1 MFCAAPTPPQPDN
14 GNWSAANNSSIIS
27 GATTLLAPGSS
38 EKGSRVVFLFA
49 CHCNK
54 KHYSYV
60 SRTNKIGHA
69 LFNYGCNKNYYSEGI
84 VMTQQMEQSA
94 KIDSRILLLALSMF
108 ALGTDAFVVAGVL
121 PVIAHE
127 TGVTES
133 LAGQLV
139 TAFSL
144 TYGIG
149 APVLA
154 ALTGRWARNTLLLV
168 ALGGFCLF
176 NLGSAIAPDYP
187 TLLVTRILVGCAAA
201 VFGPLAYVVGAALA
215 PAEKRGQ
222 ALAQV
227 ASGLTIATVLGSPL
241 GTWVGEHFGW
251 RLSFGLVA
259 LLGGIAFVML
269 LLFKL
274 PKAAPAPALSLATR
288 LAPIR
293 EPRLVLAFLP
303 ALFWNLGVFVVYTY
317 IALLLRHNLNI
328 TDVSLFL
335 LAYGLGPMLGNWICG
350 IVIDRVGSTRPI
362 FFFLVALVI
371 VEPLLMLATH
381 TVVGAFVSLFVW
393 GLCVPMLFT
402 PQQHRLLQLAPE
414 HANVIL
420 ALNNS
425 TFYLG
430 IAGGAA
436 LGGLALRVVAI
447 TQLGWL
453 GAACILLALALFAVS
468 VRLSGRPGEQAM
480 PMEESMQREEV
491 LVVPE

>member
-1 MFCAAPTPPQPDN
+1 
-14 GNWSAANNSSIIS
+14 
-27 GATTLLAPGSS
+27 
-38 EKGSRVVFLFA
+38 
-49 CHCNK
+49 
-54 KHYSYV
+54 
-60 SRTNKIGHA
+60 
-69 LFNYGCNKNYYSEGI
+69 
-84 VMTQQMEQSA
+84 MTHTEQSSSA
-94 KIDSRILLLALSMF
+94 TKIDSRILLLALSMF

-127 TGVTES
+127 MGVTES

-139 TAFSL
+139 TSFAL

-154 ALTGRWARNTLLLV
+154 AMTGRWARNTVLV
-168 ALGGFCLF
+168 AALGAFCLF

-187 TLLVTRILVGCAAA
+187 TLLLTRILVGCAAA
-201 VFGPLAYVVGAALA
+201 VFGPLAYVVGSSLA
-215 PAEKRGQ
+215 PTEKRGQ

-259 LLGGIAFVML
+259 LLAGIAFVML
-269 LLFKL
+269 LIFKL

-303 ALFWNLGVFVVYTY
+303 ALFWNLGVYVVYTY

-335 LAYGLGPMLGNWICG
+335 LVYGLGPMLGNWICG

-362 FFFLVALVI
+362 IVFLVALLI
-371 VEPLLMLATH
+371 VEPLLMLT
-381 TVVGAFVSLFVW
+381 TSSVPGALVTLFIW

-436 LGGLALRVVAI
+436 LGGLALRAVAI

-453 GAACILLALALFAVS
+453 GAACILLSLVLFALS
-468 VRLSGRPGEQAM
+468 VRLSKRTSAQAM
-480 PMEESMQREEV
+480 PMQESMQREEV
-491 LVVPE
+491 MIVPE